1 MLQETSRLLAT
12 AVAEEGQLALAVAVG
27 LLAVEE
33 LLEAGGT
40 DMSRFSR
47 RRLSRWLAMLFFI
60 THVQPLHHT

>member
-1 MLQETSRLLAT
+1 MV
-12 AVAEEGQLALAVAVG
+12 VAEEGQLALAVAVG

-33 LLEAGGT
+33 LLEAGGA

-47 RRLSRWLAMLFFI
+47 RRLSRWLVVLFFI